1 MKEFFVENYKLLI
14 MIAVLILEVV
24 IFLLKKRPQVNYSDH
39 IKSLIDEFAPAFI
52 NLAEMSKASGN
63 EKMSFVVQQL
73 LDKCDKFILPKDRLF
88 WTDYIVSKVESILST
103 PQKKGK

>member
-1 MKEFFVENYKLLI
+1 MKDFLLANYKLLI
-14 MIAVLILEVV
+14 MIAVLILEL
-24 IFLLKKRPQVNYSDH
+24 ILFLLKKRPQVNYSDH

-52 NLAEMSKASGN
+52 NLAELSKASGS

-73 LDKCDKFILPKDRLF
+73 LDKCDKFILPKDRVY